1 MISAIDAGSNTIT
14 FTGYPMPFALTAIT
28 ATENTVIE
36 TISDGADVILTPDY
50 NFIYGIQ
57 RDITIEP
64 DRVAKERATDF
75 VITMRVDF
83 QVENPEMTGILKNV
97 KVK

>member
-1 MISAIDAGSNTIT
+1 VKQT
-14 FTGYPMPFALTAIT
+14 
-28 ATENTVIE
+28 TE
-36 TISDGADVILTPDY
+36 DGADVILTPDF

-75 VITMRVDF
+75 VITMRGCF
-83 QVENPEMTGILKNV
+83 EVENAEMT
-97 KVK
+97 